1 MHDTLP
7 AKSILSIVSIG
18 YAVFSSNSSIKIMEF
33 LKEDIKFEN
42 CIKNVCIY
50 CFNLEKYIPLKSI
63 YSKIHDDI
71 YNKKEQVVDFIKI
84 FSTEKIKPFPLKK
97 LVTYED
103 YIKSYTRATLVLALL
118 NLFKALDTP
127 ISERNEYDET
137 VKDFP
142 YVDGGLFKD
151 EDIVIPAFTKEIC
164 DILLNDFASFN
175 WSEISPTIFGA
186 LFENTLNPLTRD
198 SGGMHY
204 TSIAN
209 IHKLIDPLFFAE
221 LEQEFN
227 SILSITAIEER
238 NKRLLAFQ
246 KKIGALKFLDPAC
259 GSGNFL
265 TETFLSLRRLE
276 NECIKLRLGKQKT
289 ALDVLGDDFDVQVK
303 IENFYGIEINDFAVT
318 VAKTAMWIA
327 ECQMMRE
334 TSRILG
340 KELSFLPLQTSANI
354 VENNALRLDWKTL
367 KPIDENAIIDGL
379 FAGFDTE
386 LDGSVID
393 YNYIIGNPP
402 FIGYTQMSKDLNQK
416 NDMATIFSGV
426 KNAGVLDYVCAWYK
440 KACDR
445 IQGTNIKCAFVSTNS
460 ITQGEQV
467 AIIWNLL
474 FNAGIRIDFAYRMFK
489 WENETND
496 KKHMAKVHC
505 VIIGFSDNSSNATA
519 KKRIFNANG
528 TIEEAQNIN
537 GYLLNMPNVFIK
549 SRNKPLCNVP
559 EMQKGSIPVDKGNF
573 FFDEAEY
580 NDFISKEPQCKKFL
594 RKFYGAKEFLHN
606 IERYCLWLE
615 GANPSEIK
623 KSPTIMARL
632 KKIKE
637 MRLASEKEAT
647 RKFAEYPMR
656 FMEIRQPDTE
666 YILVPSHSSE
676 KRKYIPIGFV
686 KPDIICGNAN
696 LFIPN
701 ANLYEFGILTSIVHN
716 AWTRVVCGRIE
727 VDYRYSVNIVYN
739 NFPWCNATEKQRAK
753 IEKTAQAIL
762 DVRSKYAS
770 SSLSDLYD
778 ELTMPFDLRK
788 AHKANDK
795 AVLEAYGL
803 SDKMSENEIVTQ
815 LFKLYAAL
823 STKAAL

>member
-1 MHDTLP
+1 MKSDTQKAQSAKEFAAFWSDKGSEKQDTQKFWIELLANVLDLVSPTQVIDFEKKVEIDGVKYIDAYIEETRTIIEQKGCKINLDSKEKQSDGAELTPFEQAKRYNDNLP
-7 AKSILSIVSIG
+7 FSEKARWIVICNFREWRIYDLEKPQDSSEVLLLS
-18 YAVFSSNSSIKIMEF
+18 
-33 LKEDIKFEN
+33 
-42 CIKNVCIY
+42 
-50 CFNLEKYIPLKSI
+50 NLEKEFYRLDFLIDKKNENIRREEDISIKAGLLVKKLYNSLLPQYKAKDEKELRSLNILCVRLVFCFYAEKSGLFLTHTAFED
-63 YSKIHDDI
+63 Y
-71 YNKKEQVVDFIKI
+71 
-84 FSTEKIKPFPLKK
+84 LKK
-97 LVTYED
+97 FSQD
-103 YIKSYTRATLVLALL
+103 ALVLSLL
-118 NLFKALDTP
+118 NLFKALDTK
-127 ISERNEYDET
+127 IEERNIYDT
-137 VKDFP
+137 SIKDFP

-209 IHKLIDPLFFAE
+209 IHKLIDPIFFAE

-238 NKRLLAFQ
+238 NKRLFAFQ

-402 FIGYTQMSKDLNQK
+402 FIGARTMDKESTEKVQKEDVLRTFGKDWK
-416 NDMATIFSGV
+416 NVG
-426 KNAGVLDYVCAWYK
+426 NLDYVCCWHK
-440 KACDR
+440 KAFELL
-445 IQGTNIKCAFVSTNS
+445 QGTKIKAALVSTNS
-460 ITQGEQV
+460 ITQGNAV
-467 AIIWNLL
+467 ANLWKPL
-474 FNAGIRIDFAYRMFK
+474 FESGLCIDFAYRTFK

-496 KKHMAKVHC
+496 KEHMAQVHC
-505 VIIGFSDNSSNATA
+505 VIIGFSDKEMYPSHTPKHIYND
-519 KKRIFNANG
+519 NG
-528 TIEEAQNIN
+528 SIEEAENIN
-537 GYLLNMPNVFIK
+537 AYLLNAPNIFVD
-549 SRNKPLCNVP
+549 SRVNSLCTSP
-559 EMQKGSIPVDKGNF
+559 ELLTGS
-573 FFDEAEY
+573 
-580 NDFISKEPQCKKFL
+580 Q
-594 RKFYGAKEFLHN
+594 
-606 IERYCLWLE
+606 
-615 GANPSEIK
+615 
-623 KSPTIMARL
+623 RL
-632 KKIKE
+632 
-637 MRLASEKEAT
+637 
-647 RKFAEYPMR
+647 
-656 FMEIRQPDTE
+656 D
-666 YILVPSHSSE
+666 
-676 KRKYIPIGFV
+676 
-686 KPDIICGNAN
+686 DDN
-696 LFIPN
+696 
-701 ANLYEFGILTSIVHN
+701 
-716 AWTRVVCGRIE
+716 
-727 VDYRYSVNIVYN
+727 
-739 NFPWCNATEKQRAK
+739 
-753 IEKTAQAIL
+753 
-762 DVRSKYAS
+762 
-770 SSLSDLYD
+770 
-778 ELTMPFDLRK
+778 
-788 AHKANDK
+788 
-795 AVLEAYGL
+795 
-803 SDKMSENEIVTQ
+803 
-815 LFKLYAAL
+815 
-823 STKAAL
+823 